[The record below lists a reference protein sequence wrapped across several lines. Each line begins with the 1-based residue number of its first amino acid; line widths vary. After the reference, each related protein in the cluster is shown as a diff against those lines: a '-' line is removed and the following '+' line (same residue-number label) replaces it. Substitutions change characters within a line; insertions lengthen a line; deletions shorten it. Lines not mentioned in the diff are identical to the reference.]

1 MAAQMSRS
9 IRAVTKYDAQETFD
23 LAGFTHDQIVEMVPL
38 AFKEPMTLALRICFV
53 VGGGRLVRAKYHEDL
68 QKWLSAALRELG
80 FEEDRGA
87 ALGSQGVFKRQED
100 LAQNL

>member
-23 LAGFTHDQIVEMVPL
+23 LAGFNHDQIVEMVPL